1 MTTSSAQRP
10 RTRRASHHRRAGA
23 WPVEQAVDR
32 LVLAFDERHRR
43 RISLPLASGSELLLD
58 LPRAV
63 AMAQGD
69 GLLCDDGAWVA
80 VEAAPEPLYAVTT
93 PDAHLLLRLA
103 WHLGNRHTPA
113 EVQPGR
119 LLIRPDPVLAA
130 MLRGL
135 GGAVEE
141 VSEPFQ
147 PEGGAYGE
155 GGHGHVH
162 DEDHHHG
169 DSHHHGHDRPHDHG
183 HERSQGHS
191 HPHGHGHRHHD
202 R

>member
-1 MTTSSAQRP
+1 M
-10 RTRRASHHRRAGA
+10 RRAHHHRRAGS
-23 WPVEQAVDR
+23 WPEAEAADR

-43 RISLPLASGSELLLD
+43 RIVLPLASGAEMLLD

-63 AMAQGD
+63 AMADGD
-69 GLLCDDGAWVA
+69 GLLCDDGSWIR
-80 VEAAPEPLYAVTT
+80 VEAAAEPLLAISAAD
-93 PDAHLLLRLA
+93 PHLLLRLA

-119 LLIRPDPVLAA
+119 LLIRPDPVLAD

-135 GGAVEE
+135 GGE
-141 VSEPFQ
+141 VAEVVEPFQ

-162 DEDHHHG
+162 D
-169 DSHHHGHDRPHDHG
+169 
-183 HERSQGHS
+183 HEHEGG
-191 HPHGHGHRHHD
+191 HGHGHGHHHHHEHHHSHGHGHKHD
-202 R
+202 H

>member
-1 MTTSSAQRP
+1 MK
-10 RTRRASHHRRAGA
+10 RAHHHHRAGT
-23 WPVEQAVDR
+23 WPETESTDR

-43 RISLPLASGSELLLD
+43 RIVLVLASGAELLLD

-63 AMAQGD
+63 AMADGD
-69 GLLCDDGAWVA
+69 GLLCDDDSWVR
-80 VEAAPEPLYAVTT
+80 VEAAPEPLYAVSAA
-93 PDAHLLLRLA
+93 DAHLLLRLA

-119 LLIRPDPVLAA
+119 LLIRPDPVLAD

-135 GGAVEE
+135 GGTVED
-141 VSEPFQ
+141 VTEPFQ

-162 DEDHHHG
+162 D
-169 DSHHHGHDRPHDHG
+169 HDHE
-183 HERSQGHS
+183 HDHAD
-191 HPHGHGHRHHD
+191 GHGHHHSHGHHHVHHHD
-202 R
+202 H